1 MNKIVKKIK
10 VLLGMVK
17 EQFETARLA
26 DGSEISFDSLE
37 INREIYDSE
46 GNPLAS
52 GEYTLEDGT
61 KIEVDENGVVKEI
74 ERPDGEVEKEE
85 VVTEMEEEPVAKVDT
100 DTTVTDA
107 GKNENGKPTDN
118 GDAKEVVTETTE
130 TTETVVV
137 PEETS
142 VEEKIKVLEGRVDSL
157 EKALDEC
164 YELILRISEK
174 MKEEEVKVTE
184 TVEAFSKLKSQPSA
198 EPIHFGKQTIKEE
211 KTSPAERFLQLK
223 QTLKNK

>member
-1 MNKIVKKIK
+1 
-10 VLLGMVK
+10 MVK
-17 EQFETARLA
+17 EQFETAKLA

-46 GNPLAS
+46 GNPLAA

-85 VVTEMEEEPVAKVDT
+85 VVTEMEEVPVAKADA
-100 DTTVTDA
+100 DAKVTED
-107 GKNENGKPTDN
+107 GKPTDN

-130 TTETVVV
+130 TTETETVVV

-211 KTSPAERFLQLK
+211 NASPAERFLQFK